1 MNKPITLT
9 INSKDLNEFVGGHP
23 EESNFYVSV
32 DYVRNDPYNIQNHS
46 IAVETKEEGQKII
59 SDAIFDLESRAGII
73 VNINNEF
80 VIPAKS
86 LVSITLVET
95 MK

>member
-1 MNKPITLT
+1 MNKPIILT
-9 INSKDLNEFVGGHP
+9 IDSRNLKGFVEDLP

-32 DYVRNDPYNIQNHS
+32 DYVNLDSYVINNHS
-46 IAVETKEEGQKII
+46 IGVKTKEEGQKII
-59 SDAIFDLESRAGII
+59 SDAVFDLESRAGIV

-80 VIPAKS
+80 AIPAKS